1 MDFFGFGLL
10 RKWKDKS
17 SKYLGWFY
25 VKVFN
30 ILCQGKFPVFGR
42 IGPSGLLPII
52 NNFGNLRSGFG
63 PGNKELFFE
72 SLYLRTR
79 LMVKCG
85 SRGKAKRRS
94 SLLTK
99 REK

>member
-1 MDFFGFGLL
+1 ML
-10 RKWKDKS
+10 RFLI
-17 SKYLGWFY
+17 YC
-25 VKVFN
+25 VKENPRFLIGV
-30 ILCQGKFPVFGR
+30 
-42 IGPSGLLPII
+42 GPSGLLPII